1 MFSNET
7 TAFLLRCLRKTVWM
21 LLVLWGITL
30 VSFIVIHLAPGTPTD
45 MQTTLNP
52 LAGEAARAEV
62 AVPMAVTV
70 NASANTRLQIVFFFM
85 VCYAPF
91 LKYLW
96 LCINL
101 VCSIPEAA
109 LKFSRESAGKVSQI
123 RHSACV
129 IQ

>member
-1 MFSNET
+1 MASSFSV
-7 TAFLLRCLRKTVWM
+7 AI
-21 LLVLWGITL
+21 LVTGSIGAD
-30 VSFIVIHLAPGTPTD
+30 V
-45 MQTTLNP
+45 
-52 LAGEAARAEV
+52 AAKAEV

-101 VCSIPEAA
+101 VCIISEEVSDFPR
-109 LKFSRESAGKVSQI
+109 KSAGKVSQNC
-123 RHSACV
+123 HKVGMPALFKAALT
-129 IQ
+129 

>member
-1 MFSNET
+1 MASLFSS
-7 TAFLLRCLRKTVWM
+7 TASICSQM
-21 LLVLWGITL
+21 AS
-30 VSFIVIHLAPGTPTD
+30 SFSVA
-45 MQTTLNP
+45 M
-52 LAGEAARAEV
+52 AGSIGADVAAKAEV
-62 AVPMAVTV
+62 AVPMADTT
-70 NASANTRLQIVFFFM
+70 NASASARLQIVFFFM

-123 RHSACV
+123 HHSACV

>member
-1 MFSNET
+1 MKK
-7 TAFLLRCLRKTVWM
+7 KTIWS
-21 LLVLWGITL
+21 LVLALAL
-30 VSFIVIHLAPGTPTD
+30 VVTGSIGADV
-45 MQTTLNP
+45 
-52 LAGEAARAEV
+52 AAKAEV
-62 AVPMAVTV
+62 AVPTV
-70 NASANTRLQIVFFFM
+70 DTTNASASANLQIIFFFM

-101 VCSIPEAA
+101 VCIIPEAA

>member
-52 LAGEAARAEV
+52 LVAAEGDRGSSV
-62 AVPMAVTV
+62 
-70 NASANTRLQIVFFFM
+70 
-85 VCYAPF
+85 
-91 LKYLW
+91 K
-96 LCINL
+96 
-101 VCSIPEAA
+101 
-109 LKFSRESAGKVSQI
+109 
-123 RHSACV
+123 
-129 IQ
+129 